1 MWQAR
6 LLFSALVLTQW
17 TSGAGQPDANETAL
31 RQRVDRDPHSFEANH
46 ELGEWYIRRKEL
58 PRAIPYLER
67 AYSIDPAQYNN
78 GYDLAL
84 AYLESGRAEDSRRVV
99 EAMLAIKDTPEL
111 HNLLGDV
118 EAGGGHIEA
127 AARQYETAARADPS
141 EKNLFDLGS
150 FLASHRGFEQARIV
164 FEYAVGRYPKS
175 AQLRVGLGI
184 ADYSLGRYDDAV
196 ETLCQA
202 VDLDPTDTRA
212 LDFLGKMYDVS
223 PAYAEQV
230 VNRLARF
237 VETYPQNAAANYYY
251 ALSLRKRGLGTP
263 GNAARAEVYL
273 KNAVRLSPRWAEAHY
288 QLGLLYE
295 DEDETA
301 NAVREYEAAA
311 RLDPSAA
318 KTHYHLAGLYRRAGR
333 TGLAEREMH
342 AFEELKGKKPE

>member
-1 MWQAR
+1 MA
-6 LLFSALVLTQW
+6 A
-17 TSGAGQPDANETAL
+17 AGQPDPNETTL
-31 RQRVDRDPHSFEANH
+31 RQRVDKDPHSFEANH
-46 ELGEWYIRRKEL
+46 ELGELYVRRKDL

-67 AYSIDPAQYNN
+67 AYLIDPAQYDNS
-78 GYDLAL
+78 YDLAL
-84 AYLESGRAEDSRRVV
+84 AYLEIGRAEDSRRTIQ
-99 EAMLAIKDTPEL
+99 AMLAIKDTAEL

-118 EAGGGHIEA
+118 EAAGGHVEA
-127 AARQYETAARADPS
+127 AARQYESAARTDPS

-150 FLASHRGFEQARIV
+150 FLAAHRGFEQARVV

-175 AQLRVGLGI
+175 AQLRVGLGV

-196 ETLCQA
+196 EILCQA
-202 VDLDPTDTRA
+202 VDLDPKDTRA

-223 PAYAEQV
+223 PAYADQV
-230 VNRLARF
+230 TKRLARF
-237 VETYPQNAAANYYY
+237 VEIYPQNAAANYYY

-263 GNAARAEVYL
+263 GNATGAEAYL

-295 DEDETA
+295 YEDEIA

-318 KTHYHLAGLYRRAGR
+318 KTHYHLAGLYRRTGR
-333 TGLAEREMH
+333 TELAEHEMH
-342 AFEELKGKKPE
+342 AFERLKANKPE